1 MVGHERT
8 GRLCPQHHFR
18 DLYQKISWPAGSRNP
33 RALWQDGHALQDKRR
48 DWGPGEGNMALSGE
62 DSPEGGLL
70 FPEVRCLEFILEN
83 GLPVWRYQ
91 ALDLV
96 LEKRVLL
103 SQAHRSTRMSF
114 GRSVIVMKYWP
125 KIMGCP
131 NCGSIFMVNRDL
143 SILPEKKTCVCR
155 NQPAISDQSET
166 RQPVKTSRCHFNTL
180 RVPIMPNMRK
190 TMKTIRKIK
199 KSIFAIPAAAAE
211 TPPKPNSAAM
221 IEIIR
226 NMTAHFNI
234 ILSPFHRRRG
244 LLVAP
249 LCQNPVSPDEKW
261 PTHALFLNVSV

>member
-166 RQPVKTSRCHFNTL
+166 RQPVKTSRMSLQYFAGAHYAQYEKDDEDN
-180 RVPIMPNMRK
+180 
-190 TMKTIRKIK
+190 K
-199 KSIFAIPAAAAE
+199 KDKEKYFCDSGGCSGDTAE
-211 TPPKPNSAAM
+211 TKQ
-221 IEIIR
+221 R
-226 NMTAHFNI
+226 
-234 ILSPFHRRRG
+234 
-244 LLVAP
+244 
-249 LCQNPVSPDEKW
+249 CYD
-261 PTHALFLNVSV
+261 